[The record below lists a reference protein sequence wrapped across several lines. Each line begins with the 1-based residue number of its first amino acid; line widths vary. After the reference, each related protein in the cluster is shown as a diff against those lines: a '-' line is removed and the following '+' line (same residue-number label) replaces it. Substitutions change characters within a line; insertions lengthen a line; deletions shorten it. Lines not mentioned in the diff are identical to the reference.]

1 VDWMGSRVGAAQRWP
16 AGLSR
21 QLPRAGKP
29 GIATSRAALAI
40 RDLCHS
46 TGWWVRAAF
55 GVASSTAGL
64 GGLGRRGADVVGVP
78 TRAGLLAQLVSARIA
93 GDVATPRSNSVGN
106 MRMLSDGDPDKLLG
120 LDLGD
125 RWPFE
130 RVLALLAERSG
141 KPAVELPAGGD
152 YIDPENTVAAL
163 ERMAVVLR
171 EAAADRAR
179 VLLATGHPGGL
190 LGTHL
195 AIATALAA
203 AGAQLVTVPPGIV
216 TDVGDVRQ
224 VGGVAAMH
232 AHAGLRHTHS
242 PEPRPEL
249 VVADHGWAGQ
259 AGQSGIRT
267 VGFADCN
274 DPALF
279 VAEAEGTLAVTVPLE
294 DNQSFDRYEPMN
306 AYLLAT
312 AGLPEPSP
320 AAAVG

>member
-1 VDWMGSRVGAAQRWP
+1 
-16 AGLSR
+16 
-21 QLPRAGKP
+21 
-29 GIATSRAALAI
+29 
-40 RDLCHS
+40 
-46 TGWWVRAAF
+46 
-55 GVASSTAGL
+55 
-64 GGLGRRGADVVGVP
+64 VVGVP

-242 PEPRPEL
+242 PEPMRRVLAALNRAGEPRPEL

>member
-1 VDWMGSRVGAAQRWP
+1 M
-16 AGLSR
+16 
-21 QLPRAGKP
+21 
-29 GIATSRAALAI
+29 
-40 RDLCHS
+40 
-46 TGWWVRAAF
+46 
-55 GVASSTAGL
+55 
-64 GGLGRRGADVVGVP
+64 P
-78 TRAGLLAQLVSARIA
+78 TRPELLAQLVSARIA
-93 GDVATPRSNSVGN
+93 GEVATPRSNSVGN

-125 RWPFE
+125 RWPVK

-141 KPAVELPAGGD
+141 VPAVERPDCGD

-163 ERMAVVLR
+163 DRLAVVLR
-171 EAAADRAR
+171 EAAASHAR

-203 AGAQLVTVPPGIV
+203 AGARLVAVPAGIV

-242 PEPRPEL
+242 PEPMRRVLTGLAAAGEPLPDL

-312 AGLPEPSP
+312 AGLLTPSP
-320 AAAVG
+320 TPATVG